1 MITKGQLILS
11 EQECEGNYDFLGVRP
26 FMTRGFKTIFGENSL
41 DIAIAALLAI
51 SERYNDN
58 ADYLQVFNYIQDGDS
73 TKFYCIHS
81 ETYITFLLP
90 EEY

>member
-1 MITKGQLILS
+1 MITKGQLILR

-26 FMTRGFKTIFGENSL
+26 FMTRGFNTTFGENSL

-51 SERYNDN
+51 SERYNDT
-58 ADYLQVFNYIQDGDS
+58 ADYLQVFDYTQGEEKI
-73 TKFYCIHS
+73 KFYCIHS